1 MVHCKVILQIAIE
14 PAGVDCG
21 DRERMRRES
30 LWTYRRNAK
39 MTFKGIIIV
48 DTRVLNKTCSHSFLQ
63 PSHRPTPP
71 PHPAKGFFIRP
82 WNG

>member
-14 PAGVDCG
+14 PAGVG
-21 DRERMRRES
+21 EEGGLRRT

-48 DTRVLNKTCSHSFLQ
+48 DTRVLNKTCSDSFMQ
-63 PSHRPTPP
+63 PSHPPPTTPP
-71 PHPAKGFFIRP
+71 PTPAKGFFIHP